1 MDEEKKQDDYEFLRE
16 TIKAKPIDKKKLAKQ
31 IGRLAGAGAVF
42 GLSAALVFSLV
53 APNLVKKMQEKENAS
68 KVKFSQEKEPED
80 SSTKETQEEE
90 KTQEE
95 ESQTVKTV
103 VQEMTPQDYQKL
115 YQDIFATVKEAEKS
129 MVTVIGS
136 QNDKDWFQTPVS
148 YTHLTLPTTPYV

>member
-1 MDEEKKQDDYEFLRE
+1 MTPDIYPTRIFQGEAIPDVYKRQNMDEEKKQDDYEFLRE

-80 SSTKETQEEE
+80 SSTKERC
-90 KTQEE
+90 
-95 ESQTVKTV
+95 V
-103 VQEMTPQDYQKL
+103 
-115 YQDIFATVKEAEKS
+115 
-129 MVTVIGS
+129 
-136 QNDKDWFQTPVS
+136 
-148 YTHLTLPTTPYV
+148 